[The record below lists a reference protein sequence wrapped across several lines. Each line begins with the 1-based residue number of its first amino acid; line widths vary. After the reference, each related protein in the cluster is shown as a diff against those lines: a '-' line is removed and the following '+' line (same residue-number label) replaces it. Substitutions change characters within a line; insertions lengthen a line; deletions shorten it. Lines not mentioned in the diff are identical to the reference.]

1 MTHSAPCCNGL
12 CLVVCQNNELVHYQE
27 PQRLNDMLQPV
38 IRIINEWFHS
48 RSLPQLETRYSRKVV
63 KDLMN
68 RFPLDENKLQPKVS
82 LDSSKQFS
90 CKLETRTQNLT

>member
-1 MTHSAPCCNGL
+1 MNLS
-12 CLVVCQNNELVHYQE
+12 
-27 PQRLNDMLQPV
+27 V
-38 IRIINEWFHS
+38 IKDHNCTITWYNLSPKLSFTFSEWFHN
-48 RSLPQLETRYSRKVV
+48 RSVPQLETRYSRKVV